1 MMTVTAYLFEY
12 TLNVVCG
19 GNKSECARKLDVRR
33 QDLNRMQKRFADGA
47 NSVRTIESILLLF
60 WKEGRSLDQALQG
73 YTFDSSGEAEA
84 ADASPLD
91 AVRLL
96 REEMSREWQQAS
108 TRMQLFKSAE
118 TFMGGQSHI
127 LCKLQ
132 QSSAKSQT
140 VKRAGSGVIRCPLN
154 CIIARRTGGVKGG
167 AKRRSSKRP
176 RGAKT
181 LDATQLAC

>member
-47 NSVRTIESILLLF
+47 SSVRTIESILLLF

-73 YTFDSSGEAEA
+73 YTFDSTGETEA

-118 TFMGGQSHI
+118 TFMGQLEHTF
-127 LCKLQ
+127 CNTQ
-132 QSSAKSQT
+132 CQT
-140 VKRAGSGVIRCPLN
+140 IRDCERECPCRKFAEFVDWL
-154 CIIARRTGGVKGG
+154 RQELDRTE
-167 AKRRSSKRP
+167 S
-176 RGAKT
+176 
-181 LDATQLAC
+181 LDE

>member
-73 YTFDSSGEAEA
+73 
-84 ADASPLD
+84 
-91 AVRLL
+91 R
-96 REEMSREWQQAS
+96 
-108 TRMQLFKSAE
+108 
-118 TFMGGQSHI
+118 
-127 LCKLQ
+127 
-132 QSSAKSQT
+132 
-140 VKRAGSGVIRCPLN
+140 
-154 CIIARRTGGVKGG
+154 
-167 AKRRSSKRP
+167 
-176 RGAKT
+176 
-181 LDATQLAC
+181 